1 MPGRGGKRRR
11 GQGKVGRG
19 GGRGGS
25 RGRGRPTKR
34 KRKSAPVEP
43 EKERPAVQEEDSSE
57 DESSDEEVRP
67 TAYQRLVQSS
77 RRDLQPV
84 AAPAATSTE
93 HAGAKKALADAAAG
107 HATGG
112 GDTSHAGSEDDPD
125 AGDSGDDSS
134 SSSDDDDNSSDDDD
148 NATGGNARLPA
159 AAADSTEE
167 RHADKRDSF
176 RRIFFGEE
184 LREAEYARQRQAV
197 TDARLRPQAM
207 AGCLH
212 VESTV
217 AEAPAVH
224 RKLSD
229 NLVRSSIR
237 ARFSVLAG
245 RSRLTEE
252 EASVYSYLRSYC
264 DVFHAACTHK
274 SAENWERLTMVH
286 VLNHVLR

>member
-11 GQGKVGRG
+11 GQGKGGRG

-34 KRKSAPVEP
+34 KRKSASVEP
-43 EKERPAVQEEDSSE
+43 GKERPAAQEEDSSE

-77 RRDLQPV
+77 RRDLQTV
-84 AAPAATSTE
+84 AALAATSTE
-93 HAGAKKALADAAAG
+93 HAGATKALDDPAAG
-107 HATGG
+107 NAKGG
-112 GDTSHAGSEDDPD
+112 GDISHGGSEGDLA

-134 SSSDDDDNSSDDDD
+134 SGDDDGNSSDGDD
-148 NATGGNARLPA
+148 NVTGGNARVHA
-159 AAADSTEE
+159 AAAESTEE
-167 RHADKRDSF
+167 RHADKSDSF
-176 RRIFFGEE
+176 RRIFFGKE
-184 LREAEYARQRQAV
+184 LSEPEYTRQRKAV
-197 TDARLRPQAM
+197 TDARLRHQGT

-212 VESTV
+212 IESAV

-237 ARFSVLAG
+237 ARFSALAG
-245 RSRLTEE
+245 RSRLTQE

-274 SAENWERLTMVH
+274 SATNWERLTMVH